1 LGRAHVAAFHAP
13 TLVHALAMRI
23 LRFWWLML
31 GLLAAT
37 AVVGDDDSGV
47 RADSKP
53 AFQSITVKEFEKMRT
68 GTNVVILD
76 VRTEKEFKAG
86 HIPGA
91 QLIDV
96 NSPTF
101 DKDAG
106 KLDRSKVY
114 LVHCAAGVRSLK
126 ACNTMRGLEFT
137 NLYNLRGGYKGWVA
151 EGHEGVK

>member
-1 LGRAHVAAFHAP
+1 MRFLRLGC
-13 TLVHALAMRI
+13 LMGI
-23 LRFWWLML
+23 LLL
-31 GLLAAT
+31 GFASLQA
-37 AVVGDDDSGV
+37 DDSGV
-47 RADSKP
+47 RADNKP
-53 AFQSITVKEFEKMRT
+53 AFQSITVKDFEKMRT

-76 VRTEKEFKAG
+76 VRTEKEFKEG

-91 QLIDV
+91 ILIDV
-96 NSPTF
+96 NAPGF
-101 DKDAG
+101 EKEAG

-151 EGHEGVK
+151 DGNKGVK

>member
-1 LGRAHVAAFHAP
+1 
-13 TLVHALAMRI
+13 MRI
-23 LRFWWLML
+23 LRLGWWMGLVLL
-31 GLLAAT
+31 GMSVIRA
-37 AVVGDDDSGV
+37 DDSGV

-53 AFQSITVKEFEKMRT
+53 AFQSITVKEFEKLRA

-76 VRTEKEFKAG
+76 VRTEREFKEG

-91 QLIDV
+91 VLLDV
-96 NSPTF
+96 NSAGF
-101 DKDAG
+101 DKEAG

-126 ACNTMRGLEFT
+126 ACNSMRGLEFT

-151 EGHEGVK
+151 DGNQGVK

>member
-1 LGRAHVAAFHAP
+1 
-13 TLVHALAMRI
+13 MRI
-23 LRFWWLML
+23 LRSWWLML
-31 GLLAAT
+31 GLLT
-37 AVVGDDDSGV
+37 AVVAVRGDDSGV

-68 GTNVVILD
+68 GTNVVVLD

-91 QLIDV
+91 VLIDA

-126 ACNTMRGLEFT
+126 ACNAMRGLEFT
-137 NLYNLRGGYKGWVA
+137 NLYNVRGGYRAWVA
-151 EGHEGVK
+151 DGHEGVK